1 MATGRPRNFLHQ
13 GVDSLRP
20 LIDIKALTICR
31 IRAATRVLSGRCAR
45 VGKLDAV
52 KLLIGPFGN
61 NGQVDKP
68 FGIQLNHLFPFLSS
82 QPLILK
88 VTRFTLVV
96 DTL

>member
-1 MATGRPRNFLHQ
+1 M
-13 GVDSLRP
+13 DSLRP

-31 IRAATRVLSGRCAR
+31 IRAATRVSNGRCAR
-45 VGKLDAV
+45 DSDIDTV

-61 NGQVDKP
+61 NDQVDKP
-68 FGIQLNHLFPFLSS
+68 IGMQMNHLFPLFSP

-96 DTL
+96 DTS

>member
-1 MATGRPRNFLHQ
+1 VATGRPRNFLHQ

-45 VGKLDAV
+45 VGNIDAV

-68 FGIQLNHLFPFLSS
+68 FGIQLNHPFPLLSS
-82 QPLILK
+82 QPLILN
-88 VTRFTLVV
+88 VARFTLEV

>member
-1 MATGRPRNFLHQ
+1 MKLPAS

-45 VGKLDAV
+45 VGDIDAV
-52 KLLIGPFGN
+52 KLLIEPFGDN
-61 NGQVDKP
+61 EKVDKP
-68 FGIQLNHLFPFLSS
+68 SGIRSNHLFSLLSP
-82 QPLILK
+82 QTLILE
-88 VTRFTLVV
+88 VTRFTLMV

>member
-1 MATGRPRNFLHQ
+1 M
-13 GVDSLRP
+13 DSLRP

-45 VGKLDAV
+45 VGGIDTV
-52 KLLIGPFGN
+52 KLLIGPFRN
-61 NGQVDKP
+61 NDQVDKP
-68 FGIQLNHLFPFLSS
+68 FGIRLNHLFPLLSS
-82 QPLILK
+82 QHLILE

>member
-1 MATGRPRNFLHQ
+1 MLRGNGTPSKLPAS

-20 LIDIKALTICR
+20 LIDIKAICR

-45 VGKLDAV
+45 VGNIDAV
-52 KLLIGPFGN
+52 KLLIGPFRN

-68 FGIQLNHLFPFLSS
+68 FGIQLNHLFPLLSS